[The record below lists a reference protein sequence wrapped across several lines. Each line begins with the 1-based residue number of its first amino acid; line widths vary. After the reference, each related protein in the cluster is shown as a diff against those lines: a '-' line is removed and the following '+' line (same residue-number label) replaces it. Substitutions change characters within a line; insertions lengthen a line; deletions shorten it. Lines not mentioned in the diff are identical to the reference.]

1 MFNVKNK
8 NILITGAGGL
18 LGSQFTKTLLEHGA
32 ICHAIDIDSQKLNK
46 LKLLLKKNISKN
58 LKVYNTDITNLTQ
71 INDLYNHLKKKNINI
86 EVLLNNAANNFD
98 LNNQE
103 KNIWEED
110 INLNLTAVKNLINIF
125 SKQMKK
131 NKRGNIINIGS
142 DLAIIAPDQRIYKD
156 LKGYVKPLSYSVTK
170 HGLVGMTKYYASLL
184 AKHNIRVNCLCPG
197 GIYNKQ
203 NFKFVKKLKHL
214 IPLNRMS
221 QVDEYNGAIMFLC
234 SDATNYMTGQNLII
248 DGGRTII

>member
-18 LGSQFTKTLLEHGA
+18 LGSQFTKTLLAHGA
-32 ICHAIDIDSQKLNK
+32 ICHAIDFDLQKLNK
-46 LKLLLKKNISKN
+46 LKFSLRKNIIKN
-58 LKVYNTDITNLTQ
+58 LSVHNVDITNLTQ
-71 INDLYNHLKKKNINI
+71 INNLYNLLKKKNINI

-98 LNNQE
+98 LNNQK

-110 INLNLTAVKNLINIF
+110 INLNLTAVKNLINLF

-142 DLAIIAPDQRIYKD
+142 DLSIIAPDQRIYKD
-156 LKGYVKPLSYSVTK
+156 LNGYIKPLSYSVTK
-170 HGLVGMTKYYASLL
+170 HGLVGMTKYYASLF

-203 NFKFVKKLKHL
+203 NLKFVKKLKNL
-214 IPLNRMS
+214 IPLNRMAKI
-221 QVDEYNGAIMFLC
+221 DEYNGAILFLC

>member
-156 LKGYVKPLSYSVTK
+156 LKGYEKPLSYSVTK

-214 IPLNRMS
+214 IPLNRMA

>member
-1 MFNVKNK
+1 MFNIKNK

-18 LGSQFTKTLLEHGA
+18 LGSQFTKTLLSNGA

-46 LKLLLKKNISKN
+46 LKFSIKKNISKN
-58 LKVYNTDITNLTQ
+58 LKVYKIDITNITQ
-71 INDLYNHLKKKNINI
+71 INNLYNYFKKKKITI

-98 LNNQE
+98 LNNQK

-110 INLNLTAVKNLINIF
+110 INLNLTAIKNLINIF

-142 DLAIIAPDQRIYKD
+142 DLSIIAPDQRIYKD
-156 LKGYVKPLSYSVTK
+156 LKGYIKPLSYSVTK
-170 HGLVGMTKYYASLL
+170 HGLVGMTKYYASLF

-203 NFKFVKKLKHL
+203 NLKFVKKLKDL
-214 IPLNRMS
+214 IPLNRMAK
-221 QVDEYNGAIMFLC
+221 VDEYNGAILFLC